1 MLCRMK
7 TIPFHWSMRGVR
19 NTQTDMMELP
29 KGGVRSFRP
38 GRPTRVVAVRGTC
51 WITDSDQGGDQIT
64 RAGDELLLQPGAHIV
79 IEALIDS
86 EILLQAA

>member
-1 MLCRMK
+1 MN
-7 TIPFHWSMRGVR
+7 TIPFHWPTRGARTVP
-19 NTQTDMMELP
+19 TDVVELP
-29 KGGVRSFRP
+29 KGGVRSIRP
-38 GRPTRVVAVRGTC
+38 VRPTRVVAVRGTC

-64 RAGDELLLQPGAHIV
+64 RAGDELLLQPGAHVV